1 MKLLCSSLIAL
12 TILATAVRA
21 QNAAAQLTGR
31 ITDPSG
37 AVIPS
42 AAITV
47 RNTDTGGGHN
57 STSNDAGY
65 YAVPSLDPGNY
76 EVLVQHQ
83 GFKPVH
89 RAGIQLHVNQA
100 AELDFALQVGDMSD
114 AITVH
119 AEAPLLESTEGALGA
134 VVDNTK
140 VLNLPL
146 NGRDPFDLVLLT
158 PGTQAYSRGVLP
170 GNNIPLSNFS
180 TNGGPPLSN
189 EILLDGVPDTTIVQ
203 NQFVI
208 IPSVDA
214 TQEFKVQSNSI
225 KAEFGHTGGGVVNV
239 SLKSGTNQF
248 HGVAFDFLRNDK
260 LQADDWF
267 NNRSGVPRSPFRF
280 NQFGGTFGGPV
291 VHDRT
296 FFFVNYEGI
305 RRIQGR
311 TTILTIAR
319 DDMRGGDFSQVQDS
333 SGRQVNIYS
342 PLTTRANPD
351 GTYVRDPF
359 PGNRIPVNLM
369 DPVAL
374 KMLTY
379 WPHANIQGDPRTGA
393 NNFISTAGEQ
403 YGVNQFNTRIDHT
416 ISSSHQL
423 FGRLSWDKN
432 YVNPPNV
439 FGNIANPSSGSQSFT
454 QWNAGINDSWTA
466 RPTTVVTF
474 RLGFSRLHDFAQP
487 YGQGF
492 DITQLGFP
500 AGYAKAQTAPQFP
513 QINVTGMVTPSP
525 LGFGTSALGAVD
537 DTTFSNRQNAY
548 SGQSDATIIRGR
560 HIIKFGAD
568 TRVYRVDGT
577 RATNGAGTFSFTPGF
592 TQGPNPTVA
601 GPTSGNAFAS
611 YLLGTA
617 GSGSLGI
624 NPTQDFQ
631 QYYLGSFVQDDLKVT
646 TRLTLNLGVRYEIES
661 SRTDRYN
668 RLSWDDFASVSP
680 LHTAAGLGPIRGGL
694 AFAAVNGNPRSQ
706 ANGAYNNWGP
716 RFGFAYNAAGR
727 LVVRGGYGMF
737 YSPRMW
743 QGIGQFGQVGFSA
756 STPFVPSVDGFT
768 PVNSLR
774 NPFPNGYNAPTGSS
788 LGLLIQVGQAVSGPD
803 RSQGSPNVQ
812 QWNFGLQT
820 TLPGRILLEPAYAGS
835 KGSHLMQNLGF
846 NQIPNADLALGNE
859 LLRQVPNPFLG
870 QIPANTSLGL
880 ATISEGQLLRPYPQ
894 FTGFTAVRSTSG
906 SSIYHSFQLRIERQM
921 ANGLTF
927 LASYTFSKLIDD
939 GSPGAAQSYNGE
951 NPGFQNLN
959 NRRLE
964 RSLSSQNLAQHFVT
978 SFVYELPFGRGKH
991 FLSGVSGPA
1000 GFLVGGW
1007 QINGIVTLQD
1017 GIPLSLGTTS
1027 NPTLGAVGSGGL
1039 RPNNNGHSAARS
1051 GPIEDRLNSY
1061 FDTSVFSQPAPF
1073 QFGNTARTLP
1083 NVRAPGIADFDL
1095 SGVKNSRIKER
1106 YNIQFRAEFFNAFN
1120 HPNFFLPNVTF
1131 GSPGFGTISSINPSA
1146 PARIIQL
1153 ALKLYF

>member
-1 MKLLCSSLIAL
+1 MKLFISMLVAL
-12 TILATAVRA
+12 TVLVAPGRA
-21 QNAAAQLTGR
+21 QNAAAQLSGR
-31 ITDPSG
+31 ITDPTG

-42 AAITV
+42 AGITV
-47 RNTDTGGGHN
+47 RNTDTGVSRN
-57 STSNDAGY
+57 TTSNDAGF

-76 EVLVQHQ
+76 DVVVQHQ
-83 GFKPVH
+83 GFKPMR
-89 RAGIQLHVNQA
+89 RAGVQLHVNQA
-100 AELDFALQVGDMSD
+100 SELNFALAVGDVND
-114 AITVH
+114 TITVK
-119 AEAPLLESTEGALGA
+119 ADAPLLESTEGALGA
-134 VVDNTK
+134 VVDNAK

-158 PGTQAYSRGVLP
+158 PGTQAYSRGILP

-189 EILLDGVPDTTIVQ
+189 DILLDGVPDTTIVQ

-248 HGVAFDFLRNDK
+248 HGVVFDFLRNDK

-267 NNRSGVPRSPFRF
+267 NNRSGVARSPFRF
-280 NQFGGTFGGPV
+280 NQFGGTFGGPI
-291 VHDRT
+291 VHDKT

-311 TTILTIAR
+311 TTLMTVPR
-319 DDMRGGDFSQVQDS
+319 DDMRNGDFSQVQDS
-333 SGRQVNIYS
+333 TGRQVNVYN
-342 PLTTRANPD
+342 PLSTRANPD
-351 GTYVRDPF
+351 GTFVRDPF
-359 PGNRIPVNLM
+359 AGNRIPASMM

-379 WPHANIQGDPRTGA
+379 WPHGNIQGDPRTGA

-403 YGVNQFNTRIDHT
+403 YGVNQVNTRIDHT
-416 ISSSHQL
+416 ISARHQL

-432 YVNPPNV
+432 YVNPPSI
-439 FGNIANPSSGSQSFT
+439 FGNVANPSSGPQSFA
-454 QWNAGINDSWTA
+454 QWNMGINDTWTA

-500 AGYAKAQTAPQFP
+500 ASYAAAQTARQFP
-513 QINVTGMVTPSP
+513 QINVTGMVTPIA

-560 HIIKFGAD
+560 HIFKFGAD
-568 TRVYRVDGT
+568 ARVYRVDGA

-617 GSGSLGI
+617 GSGSLGV

-631 QYYLGSFVQDDLKVT
+631 QYYFGSFVQDDLRLT
-646 TRLTLNLGVRYEIES
+646 SRLTLNIGLRYEIES

-668 RLSWDDFASVSP
+668 RLSWDDFTSQSP
-680 LHTAAGLGPIRGGL
+680 LHATGLGPILGGF
-694 AFAAVNGNPRSQ
+694 AFAAVGGNPRSQ
-706 ANGAYNNWGP
+706 ANTAYNNWGP
-716 RFGFAYNAAGR
+716 RFGFAYNATGR
-727 LVVRGGYGMF
+727 LVVRGGYGLF

-768 PVNSLR
+768 PTNFLR
-774 NPFPNGYNAPTGSS
+774 NPFPAGYNLPTGSS
-788 LGLLIQVGQAVSGPD
+788 LGLLTQIGQALSGPD
-803 RSQGSPNVQ
+803 RGQGSPDVQ

-820 TLPGRILLEPAYAGS
+820 TLPGGILVEPAYAGS
-835 KGSHLMQNLGF
+835 KGSHLMQNLGY
-846 NQIPNADLALGNE
+846 NQIPDADLSMGNN

-870 QIPANTSLGL
+870 QIPANTSLGQ
-880 ATISEGQLLRPYPQ
+880 ATISVGQLLRPYPQ
-894 FTGFTAVRSTSG
+894 FTGYNAVRSTAG
-906 SSIYHSFQLRIERQM
+906 SSIYHSLQLRVEKRM
-921 ANGLTF
+921 ASGLTF
-927 LASYTFSKLIDD
+927 LTSYTFSKLIDD
-939 GSPGAAQSYNGE
+939 GSPGAAQSYFGE
-951 NPGFQNLN
+951 NSGFQNLN

-964 RSLSSQNLAQHFVT
+964 RSLDGQNLSQHFVT

-991 FLSGVSGPA
+991 FLSGVRGPA
-1000 GFLVGGW
+1000 AFLIGGW
-1007 QINGIVTLQD
+1007 QANGIVTMQN
-1017 GIPLSLGTTS
+1017 GIPLSLSTAS

-1039 RPNNNGHSAARS
+1039 RPNNNGHSAAKS
-1051 GPIEDRLNSY
+1051 GPAVSRLNSY
-1061 FDTSVFSQPAPF
+1061 FDTSVFSQPGPF
-1073 QFGNTARTLP
+1073 QFGNTSRTLP
-1083 NVRAPGIADFDL
+1083 DVRAPGIVDFDL
-1095 SGVKNSRIKER
+1095 SGVKNTKIKER
-1106 YNIQFRAEFFNAFN
+1106 FNLQFRAEFFNAFN
-1120 HPNFFLPNVTF
+1120 HPNFFIPNVTF
-1131 GSPGFGTISSINPSA
+1131 GSPGFGTINSINPSA
-1146 PARIIQL
+1146 PARIIQM
-1153 ALKLYF
+1153 ALKLYY